1 MFRLAFAVVMACA
14 LIWLV
19 TTIATATQGTS
30 ATKALL
36 LVGSGA
42 VLYAAAKFPRGPH

>member
-1 MFRLAFAVVMACA
+1 MFRLCFAVVIGAA

-19 TTIATATQGTS
+19 TVISTATQGTS

-36 LVGSGA
+36 LIGSGA
-42 VLYAAAKFPRGPH
+42 VLYAIAKWPR